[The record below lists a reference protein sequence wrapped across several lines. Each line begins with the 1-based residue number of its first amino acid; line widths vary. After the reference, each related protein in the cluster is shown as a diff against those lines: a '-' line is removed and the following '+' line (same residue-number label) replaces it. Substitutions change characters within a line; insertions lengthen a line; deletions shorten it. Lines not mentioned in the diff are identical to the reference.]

1 MSIIN
6 LNNMKNKKIVNSGNN
21 KIKKNSG
28 IMEKSL
34 IQYINEGFSADFE
47 KLMKNGY
54 QEMAEINLEY
64 SKLGFEYML
73 DDVNE
78 YEAWI
83 CGVWLFRMA
92 NIVVK
97 RGEIFYADLSPVIGS
112 EQGGIRPVIII
123 QKWYWK

>member
-6 LNNMKNKKIVNSGNN
+6 LNNMKNKEIRDIENN
-21 KIKKNSG
+21 KIKKSSG

-54 QEMAEINLEY
+54 QDMAEINLEY

-83 CGVWLFRMA
+83 CGV
-92 NIVVK
+92 
-97 RGEIFYADLSPVIGS
+97 
-112 EQGGIRPVIII
+112 
-123 QKWYWK
+123 

>member
-1 MSIIN
+1 MSINN
-6 LNNMKNKKIVNSGNN
+6 LNNMRNKKIGSIESK
-21 KIKKNSG
+21 KIRKSSG

-47 KLMKNGY
+47 ALMKKGY

-83 CGVWLFRMA
+83 CGV
-92 NIVVK
+92 
-97 RGEIFYADLSPVIGS
+97 
-112 EQGGIRPVIII
+112 
-123 QKWYWK
+123 

>member
-6 LNNMKNKKIVNSGNN
+6 LNNMKNKKIRDIKNN
-21 KIKKNSG
+21 KIKKSSG

-47 KLMKNGY
+47 KLMKKGY
-54 QEMAEINLEY
+54 QDMAEINLEY

-83 CGVWLFRMA
+83 CGV
-92 NIVVK
+92 
-97 RGEIFYADLSPVIGS
+97 
-112 EQGGIRPVIII
+112 
-123 QKWYWK
+123 

>member
-6 LNNMKNKKIVNSGNN
+6 LKNRKNRKSRDIKNN
-21 KIKKNSG
+21 KIKKSSG

-47 KLMKNGY
+47 KIMKKGY

-73 DDVNE
+73 GDVND

-83 CGVWLFRMA
+83 CGV
-92 NIVVK
+92 
-97 RGEIFYADLSPVIGS
+97 
-112 EQGGIRPVIII
+112 
-123 QKWYWK
+123 

>member
-6 LNNMKNKKIVNSGNN
+6 LNNIKNKKKEN
-21 KIKKNSG
+21 KEVKKNSG

-34 IQYINEGFSADFE
+34 IQYINEGFSEEFE
-47 KLMKNGY
+47 EIMKNGY
-54 QEMAEINLEY
+54 KDMAEINLEY

-83 CGVWLFRMA
+83 CGV
-92 NIVVK
+92 
-97 RGEIFYADLSPVIGS
+97 
-112 EQGGIRPVIII
+112 
-123 QKWYWK
+123 

>member
-1 MSIIN
+1 MSIIK
-6 LNNMKNKKIVNSGNN
+6 LNNMKNKKSRDIENN
-21 KIKKNSG
+21 KIKKSSG

-47 KLMKNGY
+47 KIMKKGY

-83 CGVWLFRMA
+83 CGV
-92 NIVVK
+92 
-97 RGEIFYADLSPVIGS
+97 
-112 EQGGIRPVIII
+112 
-123 QKWYWK
+123 

>member
-6 LNNMKNKKIVNSGNN
+6 LNNMKNKKLRDIKNN
-21 KIKKNSG
+21 KIKKSSG

-47 KLMKNGY
+47 KLMEKGY
-54 QEMAEINLEY
+54 KDMAEINLEY

-83 CGVWLFRMA
+83 CGV
-92 NIVVK
+92 
-97 RGEIFYADLSPVIGS
+97 
-112 EQGGIRPVIII
+112 
-123 QKWYWK
+123 

>member
-1 MSIIN
+1 MSIIK
-6 LNNMKNKKIVNSGNN
+6 LNNMKNKKNKDIENN
-21 KIKKNSG
+21 KIEKSSG
-28 IMEKSL
+28 IMDKSL

-47 KLMKNGY
+47 KIMKKGY

-83 CGVWLFRMA
+83 CGV
-92 NIVVK
+92 
-97 RGEIFYADLSPVIGS
+97 
-112 EQGGIRPVIII
+112 
-123 QKWYWK
+123 

>member
-73 DDVNE
+73 EDVNE

-83 CGVWLFRMA
+83 CGV
-92 NIVVK
+92 
-97 RGEIFYADLSPVIGS
+97 
-112 EQGGIRPVIII
+112 
-123 QKWYWK
+123 

>member
-1 MSIIN
+1 MSIN
-6 LNNMKNKKIVNSGNN
+6 SLNSANKK
-21 KIKKNSG
+21 KIRSVESKKIRKSSG

-34 IQYINEGFSADFE
+34 IQYINEGVSVDFE
-47 KLMKNGY
+47 ELMKKGY

-83 CGVWLFRMA
+83 CGV
-92 NIVVK
+92 
-97 RGEIFYADLSPVIGS
+97 
-112 EQGGIRPVIII
+112 
-123 QKWYWK
+123 

>member
-83 CGVWLFRMA
+83 CGV
-92 NIVVK
+92 
-97 RGEIFYADLSPVIGS
+97 
-112 EQGGIRPVIII
+112 
-123 QKWYWK
+123 

>member
-1 MSIIN
+1 MSINN
-6 LNNMKNKKIVNSGNN
+6 LNIMKNTKIKNIKNN
-21 KIKKNSG
+21 KIKKSSG

-47 KLMKNGY
+47 TLMKNGY

-83 CGVWLFRMA
+83 CGV
-92 NIVVK
+92 
-97 RGEIFYADLSPVIGS
+97 
-112 EQGGIRPVIII
+112 
-123 QKWYWK
+123 

>member
-1 MSIIN
+1 MSIIK
-6 LNNMKNKKIVNSGNN
+6 LNNIKNKKMRNIEKN
-21 KIKKNSG
+21 KIKKSSG

-54 QEMAEINLEY
+54 KDMAEINLEY

-83 CGVWLFRMA
+83 CGV
-92 NIVVK
+92 
-97 RGEIFYADLSPVIGS
+97 
-112 EQGGIRPVIII
+112 
-123 QKWYWK
+123 

>member
-6 LNNMKNKKIVNSGNN
+6 LNNMKNKKIRDIKNN
-21 KIKKNSG
+21 KIKKSSG

-47 KLMKNGY
+47 NIMKKGY

-83 CGVWLFRMA
+83 CGV
-92 NIVVK
+92 
-97 RGEIFYADLSPVIGS
+97 
-112 EQGGIRPVIII
+112 
-123 QKWYWK
+123 

>member
-1 MSIIN
+1 MSINN
-6 LNNMKNKKIVNSGNN
+6 LNIRKSKNIKSN
-21 KIKKNSG
+21 KIKKSSG

-47 KLMKNGY
+47 MLMKNGY

-83 CGVWLFRMA
+83 CGV
-92 NIVVK
+92 
-97 RGEIFYADLSPVIGS
+97 
-112 EQGGIRPVIII
+112 
-123 QKWYWK
+123 

>member
-6 LNNMKNKKIVNSGNN
+6 LNNMKNKKIKDIK

-28 IMEKSL
+28 IMDKSL
-34 IQYINEGFSADFE
+34 IQYIDEGFSVDFE
-47 KLMKNGY
+47 KLMEEGY
-54 QEMAEINLEY
+54 KEMAEINLEY

-83 CGVWLFRMA
+83 CGV
-92 NIVVK
+92 
-97 RGEIFYADLSPVIGS
+97 
-112 EQGGIRPVIII
+112 
-123 QKWYWK
+123 

>member
-1 MSIIN
+1 MSIIK
-6 LNNMKNKKIVNSGNN
+6 LNNMKNKKSRDIENN
-21 KIKKNSG
+21 KIKKSSG

-47 KLMKNGY
+47 KLMKKGY

-64 SKLGFEYML
+64 SRLGFEYML

-83 CGVWLFRMA
+83 CGV
-92 NIVVK
+92 
-97 RGEIFYADLSPVIGS
+97 
-112 EQGGIRPVIII
+112 
-123 QKWYWK
+123 

>member
-1 MSIIN
+1 MSIIK
-6 LNNMKNKKIVNSGNN
+6 LNNMKNKRITDIKNN
-21 KIKKNSG
+21 KIKKSSG

-47 KLMKNGY
+47 KIMKNGY

-83 CGVWLFRMA
+83 CGV
-92 NIVVK
+92 
-97 RGEIFYADLSPVIGS
+97 
-112 EQGGIRPVIII
+112 
-123 QKWYWK
+123 

>member
-6 LNNMKNKKIVNSGNN
+6 LNNMKNKKVTDKENN
-21 KIKKNSG
+21 KIKKSSG

-34 IQYINEGFSADFE
+34 IQYINEGFSTDFE
-47 KLMKNGY
+47 KIMKNGY

-78 YEAWI
+78 YGAWI
-83 CGVWLFRMA
+83 CGV
-92 NIVVK
+92 
-97 RGEIFYADLSPVIGS
+97 
-112 EQGGIRPVIII
+112 
-123 QKWYWK
+123 

>member
-1 MSIIN
+1 MSIIK
-6 LNNMKNKKIVNSGNN
+6 LNNIKNKKMRNIEKN
-21 KIKKNSG
+21 KIKKSSG

-47 KLMKNGY
+47 KIMKKGY

-83 CGVWLFRMA
+83 CGV
-92 NIVVK
+92 
-97 RGEIFYADLSPVIGS
+97 
-112 EQGGIRPVIII
+112 
-123 QKWYWK
+123 

>member
-6 LNNMKNKKIVNSGNN
+6 LNNIKSKKNRDIENN
-21 KIKKNSG
+21 KIKKSSG

-47 KLMKNGY
+47 KIMKKGY

-83 CGVWLFRMA
+83 CGV
-92 NIVVK
+92 
-97 RGEIFYADLSPVIGS
+97 
-112 EQGGIRPVIII
+112 
-123 QKWYWK
+123 

>member
-1 MSIIN
+1 MSIIK
-6 LNNMKNKKIVNSGNN
+6 LNNKKIKDLENN
-21 KIKKNSG
+21 KIRKSSG

-47 KLMKNGY
+47 KIMKKGY

-83 CGVWLFRMA
+83 CGV
-92 NIVVK
+92 
-97 RGEIFYADLSPVIGS
+97 
-112 EQGGIRPVIII
+112 
-123 QKWYWK
+123 

>member
-1 MSIIN
+1 MSIIK
-6 LNNMKNKKIVNSGNN
+6 LNNIKNKKMRNTEKN
-21 KIKKNSG
+21 KIKKSSG

-47 KLMKNGY
+47 KIMKKGY

-83 CGVWLFRMA
+83 CGV
-92 NIVVK
+92 
-97 RGEIFYADLSPVIGS
+97 
-112 EQGGIRPVIII
+112 
-123 QKWYWK
+123 

>member
-6 LNNMKNKKIVNSGNN
+6 LNNMKNKKVENID

-47 KLMKNGY
+47 EIMKKGY
-54 QEMAEINLEY
+54 QDMAEINLEY

-73 DDVNE
+73 DDVND

-83 CGVWLFRMA
+83 CGV
-92 NIVVK
+92 
-97 RGEIFYADLSPVIGS
+97 
-112 EQGGIRPVIII
+112 
-123 QKWYWK
+123 

>member
-6 LNNMKNKKIVNSGNN
+6 LNNMKNKKIKDIKNN
-21 KIKKNSG
+21 KIKKSSG

-47 KLMKNGY
+47 KIMKKGY

-83 CGVWLFRMA
+83 CGV
-92 NIVVK
+92 
-97 RGEIFYADLSPVIGS
+97 
-112 EQGGIRPVIII
+112 
-123 QKWYWK
+123 

>member
-1 MSIIN
+1 MSIIK
-6 LNNMKNKKIVNSGNN
+6 LNNKKIKDLENN
-21 KIKKNSG
+21 KIKKSSG

-47 KLMKNGY
+47 KIMKNGY

-83 CGVWLFRMA
+83 CGV
-92 NIVVK
+92 
-97 RGEIFYADLSPVIGS
+97 
-112 EQGGIRPVIII
+112 
-123 QKWYWK
+123 

>member
-1 MSIIN
+1 MSIIK
-6 LNNMKNKKIVNSGNN
+6 LNNIKNKKMRDIENN
-21 KIKKNSG
+21 KIKKSSG

-47 KLMKNGY
+47 KIMKKGY

-83 CGVWLFRMA
+83 CGV
-92 NIVVK
+92 
-97 RGEIFYADLSPVIGS
+97 
-112 EQGGIRPVIII
+112 
-123 QKWYWK
+123 

>member
-1 MSIIN
+1 MSIIK
-6 LNNMKNKKIVNSGNN
+6 LNNIKNKKIRDRENN
-21 KIKKNSG
+21 KIKKSSG

-47 KLMKNGY
+47 KIMKKGY

-83 CGVWLFRMA
+83 CGV
-92 NIVVK
+92 
-97 RGEIFYADLSPVIGS
+97 
-112 EQGGIRPVIII
+112 
-123 QKWYWK
+123 